1 MSTLAPERSSVA
13 AVDALAGRRRLDL
26 GRLLTVAVFLLPA
39 AAVYALFLIYPLI
52 QAGYYGLYRWNGL
65 GPLQHYVGLGNF
77 TRAFHDHFFQQALTH
92 NLIIL
97 VLSLTFQL
105 PLALG
110 LALLVRRGM
119 HGRAFFRTVFF
130 LPYVLSEVVTGVI
143 WSFIYHP
150 QTGLNAVLAAIIPGY
165 HMHGWLGDPQTVLYA
180 IFVVITWK
188 FVGFHFVLYL
198 AGLQSIPPELEEA
211 ALIDGATPAR
221 ATLNITLPLLLPTI
235 RLSVFL
241 SVLGSLQ
248 FFDLVWVMTT
258 GGPIG
263 ASETMATYLYR
274 YGFQRFALGYGA
286 AISLIIFLICFG
298 FSLVYQG
305 LIMRRELAEPLA

>member
-1 MSTLAPERSSVA
+1 MSTVAPDSRVVVA
-13 AVDALAGRRRLDL
+13 RPLPRRRRLDL
-26 GRLLTVAVFLLPA
+26 GRALTITAFLLPA

-65 GPLQHYVGLGNF
+65 GPLQHFVGLDNF
-77 TRAFHDHFFQQALTH
+77 TRAFHDQFFQRALAH

-97 VLSLTFQL
+97 ALSVTIQL
-105 PLALG
+105 PLAIG

-119 HGRAFFRTVFF
+119 RGRAFFRTVFF

-150 QTGLNAVLAAIIPGY
+150 QTGLNAVLAALIPGY
-165 HMHGWLGDPQTVLYA
+165 RPHGWLGDPQTVLYA

-188 FVGFHFVLYL
+188 FIGFHFILYL
-198 AGLQSIPPELEEA
+198 AGLQGIPPELEEA

-221 ATLNITLPLLLPTI
+221 VIRTITIPLLVPTI

-248 FFDLVWVMTT
+248 FFDLIWVMTT
-258 GGPIG
+258 GGPVG
-263 ASETMATYLYR
+263 ASETMATYLYK

-305 LIMRRELAEPLA
+305 LIMRREFDDPSA